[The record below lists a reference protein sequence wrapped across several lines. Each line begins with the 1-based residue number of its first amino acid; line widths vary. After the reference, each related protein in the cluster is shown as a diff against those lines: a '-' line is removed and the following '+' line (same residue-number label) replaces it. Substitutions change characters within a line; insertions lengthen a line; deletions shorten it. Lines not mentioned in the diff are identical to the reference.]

1 MEDNNCIITELEN
14 GEFNGIDIFEIKDIP
29 DISIL
34 VKEQSEE
41 RGFAQK
47 HKKEFETLL
56 TEFFFGCKQ
65 DFNNQYQNQDYSIE
79 LVFKSEEV
87 KNQTYKANVKIYIVL
102 RGISSNR
109 EYLTSRMKELK
120 NAIKSVLALNKYGL
134 REIENKE
141 DVLDSIKDIECK
153 EKRVIAKDYKME
165 NLQSN
170 YMPQCFTF
178 DKIPMQ
184 NGNFVKVV
192 NTLMQ
197 YPDSAVIID
206 LIPTIFSQNEIN
218 CLEQYSNT
226 LDIITK
232 GIPGPDGAPPNVLAE
247 RPSEIYR
254 YYESNKYGILFAYNI
269 LICSSYNYI
278 NNITNRI
285 SGELSI
291 GGNGE
296 QREYAKLKDF
306 EIGNYELDVKEYFS
320 SLPWVINEI
329 LIDKNIE
336 NPVFTNSPLG
346 RVPFIVTGE
355 EASEFFRIPYGDNE
369 LAAGVNISKADKGA
383 KQYNKKVINNGDI
396 MVGTL
401 KSSANGDQIGFSLG
415 DLTKHMLI
423 VGTPGCG
430 KTTFSVSLL
439 DRIWKEHHIPFLVI
453 EPAKNE
459 YRAMI
464 DSIPDIQV
472 FTPGKDFI
480 SPYILNPFIP
490 PKNVKLQSYKTV
502 LKTAF
507 SAAVSMGTPLDKIF
521 EDTLDECYSK
531 AGWLPHYTIDDGAN
545 IFTME
550 DFLKTF
556 MEVFERIGYKGDAAN
571 IGKAGYVRF
580 KSLVRLFGNYNTIPI
595 EDLLKKPTIIEL
607 AAIENEEQKS
617 LIIALL
623 LLSIQSYVN
632 SNFIGTGE
640 LKNLLLLEEA
650 HVLLAAS
657 DDKMEG
663 QANPSAV
670 AKKLLTRMLAEI
682 RSLGVGIV
690 IADQSPEKV
699 TNDVV
704 KLTNIK
710 LAFNL
715 VEKNDRTILGN
726 CTDMKEVQ
734 VERLAKLRPGEAFFY
749 MNGLEEPEELV
760 TEDYK
765 KKVNIRTTIS
775 DQEIA
780 EKTTYWNDKKDKLK
794 PFVQCKYA
802 NCCSNGCD
810 YRLREEAEEYARRIY
825 MSAFNEQS
833 TDRTKLNEIYRKIPE
848 MIKDYTGGRINTQ
861 LECCTKIQFLRKII
875 YNTKIPFSSLAAEK
889 TISSE
894 FNK

>member
-1 MEDNNCIITELEN
+1 MKNNGCIITELAD
-14 GEFNGIDIFEIKDIP
+14 GEFNGIDIFEINEIP

-34 VKEQSEE
+34 IRESSEE
-41 RGFAQK
+41 KDFSQR
-47 HKKEFETLL
+47 HKKEFETML

-65 DFNNQYQNQDYSIE
+65 DFTSQYQNQDYSIE
-79 LVFKSEEV
+79 LIFKSEEV
-87 KNQTYKANVKIYIVL
+87 KNQTYKANVKIYIIL
-102 RGISSNR
+102 RGISR
-109 EYLTSRMKELK
+109 EKEYLKSRLQELK
-120 NAIKSVLALNKYGL
+120 NAIKSVLAINKYTL
-134 REIENKE
+134 SEIENKE
-141 DVLDSIKDIECK
+141 NILNEIKEIECK
-153 EKRVIAKDYKME
+153 EKRVITKDYRME
-165 NLQSN
+165 NIQSA
-170 YMPQCFTF
+170 YLPQCFTF
-178 DKIPMQ
+178 DKLPIQ
-184 NGNFVKVV
+184 DCNFTKIIS
-192 NTLMQ
+192 TLMQ
-197 YPDSAVIID
+197 YPDSAIIID
-206 LIPTIFSQNEIN
+206 LIPTLFSQNEISN
-218 CLEQYSNT
+218 MEQYSST
-226 LDIITK
+226 LDIISK
-232 GIPGPDGAPPNVLAE
+232 GVPGPEGAPPNILAE
-247 RPSEIYR
+247 KPSAIYQ
-254 YYESNKYGILFAYNI
+254 YYESNKYGVLFAYNI
-269 LICSSYNYI
+269 LICSDFNNI
-278 NNITNRI
+278 NNITNRV

-291 GGNGE
+291 GGSKE
-296 QREYAKLKDF
+296 KREYAKLKKL

-329 LIDKNIE
+329 IMDKNME
-336 NPVFTNSPLG
+336 NPVFTSSQLG
-346 RVPFIVTGE
+346 RLPFIVTSE
-355 EASEFFRIPYGDNE
+355 EASEFFRIPYGDND

-383 KQYNKKVINNGDI
+383 RKYNKKVINNGDI

-401 KSSANGDQIGFSLG
+401 KSSSNGDKIGFSLG

-439 DRIWKEHHIPFLVI
+439 DRIWKEHNIPFLVI

-464 DSIPDIQV
+464 DSIPDLQV

-507 SAAVSMGTPLDKIF
+507 SAAVSMVTPLDKIF
-521 EDTLDECYSK
+521 EDTLDECYAK
-531 AGWLPHYTIDDGAN
+531 AGWLPHYTTDDGAD

-556 MEVFERIGYKGDAAN
+556 IEVFERIGYRGDAAN

-595 EDLLKKPTIIEL
+595 EDLLKKPTVIEL

-657 DDKMEG
+657 SDTMEG

-760 TEDYK
+760 TEDYRK
-765 KKVNIRTTIS
+765 KLNIRTTIS
-775 DQEIA
+775 DEEIA
-780 EKTTYWNDKKDKLK
+780 EKSTYWNDKKDMLK
-794 PFVQCKYA
+794 TYLECKYA
-802 NCCSNGCD
+802 GCCNNGCD
-810 YRLREEAEEYARRIY
+810 YMLKAEAEEYARRIY
-825 MSAFNEQS
+825 VSAFNEES
-833 TDRTKLNEIYRKIPE
+833 NDRNKLNEVYKKIPE
-848 MIKDYTGGRINTQ
+848 MIMKYKGGSTSTK
-861 LECCTKIQFLRKII
+861 LECCTKVHFLRKII
-875 YNTKIPFSSLAAEK
+875 YNTKIPFSKIAAAK